1 MTDVV
6 ARSSETVPESQ
17 EERSTVADDAGK
29 HRLKK
34 WLREAQR
41 LRAPRFTA
49 DDDGRLVFEKENLE
63 AHFVDLSE
71 TTGLP
76 AGAGSAHLVQQV
88 ASCLTHQLGNPVEAA
103 NRAAALMRAIEP
115 QDAVEGMVAAQL
127 VATHTA
133 SMEMLSRALHPDQ
146 PTEIANSCSY
156 RAERL
161 FKRSVELIEV
171 LAKYRGRTTEQKVT
185 VEHVAVADGGQAI
198 VGAIKKSG

>member
-6 ARSSETVPESQ
+6 AQSSETVSESQ
-17 EERSTVADDAGK
+17 EERSAVADDAGE
-29 HRLKK
+29 HRVEK
-34 WLREAQR
+34 WLRDARR

-49 DDDGRLVFEKENLE
+49 DDDGRLVLAKENLE
-63 AHFVDLSE
+63 AHIELSE

-76 AGAGSAHLVQQV
+76 AGPGSAHFVQQV

-146 PTEIANSCSY
+146 PTDIANSCSY

-161 FKRSVELIEV
+161 LKRSAELIEL
-171 LAKYRGRTTEQKVT
+171 LAKYRGRITEQRMT
-185 VEHVAVADGGQAI
+185 VEHVHGCRGWAGDRRN
-198 VGAIKKSG
+198 SYEE